1 MAETMHEKL
10 LDLAENC
17 LPLRTPLGPSGAPLW
32 PSSVVWILNPGS
44 SSDNPQDPWNCR
56 WTLRIASG
64 TLDRA
69 QEPLDAAQKTPSPPA
84 AARNAPRIPRTS
96 PRGPQ
101 TVQSH
106 RIVVGQPQKAPETPR
121 RPEVP
126 QRSKALLQTLDA
138 NRSPREALKPPATP

>member
-1 MAETMHEKL
+1 MSSQPT
-10 LDLAENC
+10 
-17 LPLRTPLGPSGAPLW
+17 
-32 PSSVVWILNPGS
+32 PSSMSNQSG
-44 SSDNPQDPWNCR
+44 NDPWNCR

-84 AARNAPRIPRTS
+84 AVGLIPRTS

-138 NRSPREALKPPATP
+138 NRSPREAWEPPATP